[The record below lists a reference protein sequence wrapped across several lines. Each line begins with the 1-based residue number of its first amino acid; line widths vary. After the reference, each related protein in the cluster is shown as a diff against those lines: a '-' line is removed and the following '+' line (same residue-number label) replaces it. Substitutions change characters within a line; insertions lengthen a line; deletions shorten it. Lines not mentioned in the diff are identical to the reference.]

1 MSAINDD
8 GDGAPL
14 KLSYDNESNTQKYE
28 EDIQRLG
35 SRKSSAD
42 LPDMPQ
48 QPQHNQLRIN
58 GDNSEDIDFQTEI
71 ENRQMNQIY
80 NGETQAQN
88 ELYENHSE
96 SFDEQRQ
103 QYTEKAFNTY
113 DYEMLTDKI
122 EVKKEEFKHIGV
134 DIGSGI
140 SSIISA
146 KFSES
151 GVETDKIF
159 QHEKKEAAETE
170 DDDEE
175 LIPWAKKKL
184 AKNQIRTEK
193 IKRLEEKNSSEKEL
207 LLKKRPVAIKLNVK
221 KEGRFGKEYPD
232 KGKSDKLKKGTKNR
246 LNDVRNGKR
255 LKEGGKLKKETEDK
269 LNDVKGEKKLNEGSK
284 FKKETKDKLNDVR
297 SEKRLNDS
305 DKKAFI
311 LGFSFSL
318 EPLSEK
324 EYDERLKKQN
334 KADIKKQ
341 KYRYEA
347 KRAYRLLFNDDNI
360 EDDEYMAEFKS
371 LAYRAS
377 GKSMRTIK
385 KDVRNITDK
394 RHIYKRLRLNDKR
407 EGLLNKEE
415 KRLSVERGRI
425 LGVNRRILEDDKILE
440 SDKADSDKV
449 EKTEKRIA
457 ENRKIQ
463 QQNRQRRKQ
472 KLKHYMEIQR
482 VNVEISFGRTRS
494 QHNINKV
501 TKKENK
507 IIRKRNMTLIM
518 SISSM
523 IGMLVS
529 IIFVVAL
536 FLLTFFNIFVSIGT
550 RVTTQNEYI
559 TLTDATEYYRKLE
572 TDLEERFSDDE
583 KRKELEKEID
593 DEYYENSGEH
603 IYEFSYD
610 LPEFG
615 FDPITL
621 MAYLSVK
628 FHEFN
633 LEMVKG
639 DLDEIFSLM
648 YDMSWEVK
656 EEERTLEDGTT
667 KDVPICYIKVTKKE
681 LEEVVEERMADE
693 ELEQYKLYKLS
704 GGGQQTYGPV
714 FDGIDWSNKIS
725 SPFGERIHPI
735 TKVRTFHDGVDI
747 AVPIGT
753 EIYSVANGTVIA
765 ANYSSSAGNMV
776 RIKTEGGWEI
786 TFMHMDSISVHSGQQ
801 VGRGELLGYTG
812 NTGNSTGPHLHIQ
825 VHDNEGNRIN
835 PVFIVPQSGNIIY
848 I

>member
-14 KLSYDNESNTQKYE
+14 KLSYDNESNTQKYG

-58 GDNSEDIDFQTEI
+58 GDNSKDIDFQTEI

-80 NGETQAQN
+80 DGETQTQD

-113 DYEMLTDKI
+113 DYEMLIDKI

-193 IKRLEEKNSSEKEL
+193 IKRHEEKNSSEKEL

-221 KEGRFGKEYPD
+221 KEGRFGEEYPD
-232 KGKSDKLKKGTKNR
+232 KGK
-246 LNDVRNGKR
+246 
-255 LKEGGKLKKETEDK
+255 
-269 LNDVKGEKKLNEGSK
+269 
-284 FKKETKDKLNDVR
+284 
-297 SEKRLNDS
+297 
-305 DKKAFI
+305 
-311 LGFSFSL
+311 
-318 EPLSEK
+318 LSEK
-324 EYDERLKKQN
+324 ENDERLKKQN

-347 KRAYRLLFNDDNI
+347 KRVGRLLFNDDNI

-425 LGVNRRILEDDKILE
+425 LGVNRRILEDDKIHE

-507 IIRKRNMTLIM
+507 IIHKRNMTLIM

-639 DLDEIFSLM
+639 DLYEIFSLM

-801 VGRGELLGYTG
+801 VRRGELLGYTG